1 MMKNKVIMTYLNVQ
15 KANEKSFFGKNMTF
29 KNLFQYI
36 LTKVSDGFELGI
48 CGSQD
53 QCPRPMSYDDIRESR
68 PI

>member
-1 MMKNKVIMTYLNVQ
+1 MTDLNVQ

-53 QCPRPMSYDDIRESR
+53 Q
-68 PI
+68 